1 MDVDQIEDVIVQSE
15 DHDEKIFSPK
25 PSPKKESV
33 PLKPV
38 GHQESSV
45 FVTPA
50 PPH

>member
-1 MDVDQIEDVIVQSE
+1 MEVDQVEDEIVQTDE
-15 DHDEKIFSPK
+15 HDEKIFSGK
-25 PSPKKESV
+25 SSPKKVIE